1 MLKLSKNFYLFLI
14 AAVLNS
20 CAIIMPRNPGDPAIE
35 TANSTSQKLSF
46 KTRPTIE
53 PYDPVDRAPK
63 GYSNLTAP
71 KIIANPVAALKIDS
85 GAVPKIEYNTS
96 AYYIKKIK
104 KEINIRLSY
113 PTDWKGNYYK
123 FRKSMPLSKIEMIN
137 DKDTCYIAKYTLTE
151 VEDKRPYH
159 ISMVLDHSGS
169 MGHDRCVDLQDAVS
183 MALKESETKNK
194 ISLIKFDSEISFEG
208 KSKDSAEM
216 QKILY
221 QKIGM
226 EGFGGATSIY
236 DALNMSLDSL
246 KGDTA
251 YRPLV
256 ILFSD
261 GYENSSKV
269 QDIKGV
275 VAKAKTMNVPVF
287 TIAFGGG
294 ADEQL
299 LRGIANETNGLFFL
313 IYDRSEFKDL
323 LNNELFLLNH
333 YYDLRL
339 LPCSF
344 DYDKIRF
351 EGFTDKG
358 NRVTGE
364 KFMKGL
370 QETLAMNLNFDFDR
384 TNLNAKNLEEVKKIA
399 TYLKNNPDQNIIVTG
414 HTDNAG
420 SVDYNLDLSI
430 KRAEAVKRAL
440 INFGIDQKRVQAFG
454 RGETMPYVPN
464 DTEENRSRNRRIE
477 IELVKK

>member
-1 MLKLSKNFYLFLI
+1 MFKYYKGIYFILI
-14 AAVLNS
+14 TTILNS
-20 CAIIMPRNPGDPAIE
+20 CAFIMPRNPGGPVIE
-35 TANSTSQKLSF
+35 SPNPTTQQLSF
-46 KTRPTIE
+46 KTRPAIE
-53 PYDPVDRAPK
+53 PFDPVDRTPK

-71 KIIANPVAALKIDS
+71 KIIANPVAALKIDTTFI
-85 GAVPKIEYNTS
+85 PKIEYNTA

-123 FRKSMPLSKIEMIN
+123 FRKSVPLSKIEMIN
-137 DKDTCYIAKYTLTE
+137 EKDTCYIAKYTLTE
-151 VEDKRPYH
+151 VDDKRPYH

-183 MALKESETKNK
+183 MAIKESETKNK

-208 KSKDSAEM
+208 KSKDSAEI

-221 QKIGM
+221 QKTGM

-251 YRPLV
+251 HRPLV

-275 VAKAKTMNVPVF
+275 VAKAKAMNVPVF

-299 LRGIANETNGLFFL
+299 LKGIANETNGLFFL

-370 QETLAMNLNFDFDR
+370 QETLAMNLNFDFDK

-399 TYLKNNPDQNIIVTG
+399 NYLKSNSDNNIIITG

-420 SVDYNLDLSI
+420 TSDYNLDLSI

-440 INFGIDQKRVQAFG
+440 VNFGIDQKRVQAFG

>member
-1 MLKLSKNFYLFLI
+1 MFKNYKVLYLILMTTVF
-14 AAVLNS
+14 NS
-20 CAIIMPRNPGDPAIE
+20 CAILMPRNPGE
-35 TANSTSQKLSF
+35 NGNESANLTTQKLGF

-53 PYDPVDRAPK
+53 PFDPVDHAPK
-63 GYSNLTAP
+63 GYSKLTTP
-71 KIIANPVAALKIDS
+71 KIIANTVSAPQIDT
-85 GAVPKIEYNTS
+85 AHIPTIEYNT
-96 AYYIKKIK
+96 APYYIKKIK

-123 FRKSMPLSKIEMIN
+123 FRKSVPLSKIEMIN
-137 DKDTCYIAKYTLTE
+137 EMDTCYIAKYTLAE
-151 VEDKRPYH
+151 VADKRPYH
-159 ISMVLDHSGS
+159 ISLVLDHSGS

-183 MALKESETKNK
+183 MAIKESETQNK

-208 KSKDSAEM
+208 KSADSAM
-216 QKILY
+216 IQKILY
-221 QKIGM
+221 QKTGM
-226 EGFGGATSIY
+226 EGFGGSTSIY

-251 YRPLV
+251 HRPLV

-275 VAKAKTMNVPVF
+275 VAKAKAMNVPVF

-344 DYDKIRF
+344 DYDNIRF

-364 KFMKGL
+364 KLMKGL
-370 QETLAMNLNFDFDR
+370 QETLAMNLNFDFDK

-399 TYLKNNPDQNIIVTG
+399 TYLKSNSDNTIIITG

-420 SVDYNLDLSI
+420 SSDYNLDLSM
-430 KRAEAVKRAL
+430 KRAESVKRAL

-477 IELVKK
+477 IDLIKK